1 MFTEGARFV
10 QNINEVIRML
20 LEEASNGVLR
30 SAENRPKRKN
40 YGKGIDLLVIL
51 FDGKTHKSLM
61 HYFMR

>member
-1 MFTEGARFV
+1 MVEMFP
-10 QNINEVIRML
+10 
-20 LEEASNGVLR
+20 EEASNEVLR

-51 FDGKTHKSLM
+51 FDGKTHKSVM